1 MKANWLKKQTI
12 KHFTIV
18 SALICQAVIGL
29 VFGTCLTAA
38 PVQALES
45 GDIVMS
51 INPSNQDLELTPG
64 ATYHGSIKVSN
75 VGRLPFKVK
84 ASVRPF
90 YIKDNEYEPDFA
102 SESAYTKIY
111 NWITLEKTEFSIEP
125 SSSYELK
132 FDVKVPKDVASGGQ
146 YAAIMLLSDSG
157 EEEAAGVNVAAQLA
171 AVLYGHVNGGSLRT
185 EGELIDHS
193 LPKLFS
199 NSDFSVSQTIKNTGN
214 VDFRVE
220 QTMTVTEFFSNRE
233 VVNRD
238 SVSSDGQLIGS
249 NIAVVLPGTSRTGI
263 LTWTD
268 APKLGLFNVTQTIRF
283 LDQDYT
289 FSKLVFLCPLWLIV
303 IVLALIIVLVIW
315 LIMKIVKKRRQNNRH
330 SRNDVSHR
338 TRRTDNSDDNSHDT
352 PNA

>member
-1 MKANWLKKQTI
+1 MKANRLSKQ
-12 KHFTIV
+12 IV
-18 SALICQAVIGL
+18 KNLVTVSILICQAVFGL
-29 VFGTCLTAA
+29 MLGAHLTSA

-45 GDIVMS
+45 GDVVMS

-64 ATYHGSIKVSN
+64 TTYHGSIKVSN

-90 YIKDNEYEPDFA
+90 YVKDNEYEPDFA

-125 SSSYELK
+125 NSSYELK
-132 FDVKVPKDVASGGQ
+132 FDVEVPKDVAAGGQ

-157 EEEAAGVNVAAQLA
+157 EEAAAGVNVAAQLA

-185 EGELIDHS
+185 EGELVDHS
-193 LPKLFS
+193 LPKFFS
-199 NSDFSVSQTIKNTGN
+199 SSDFSVSQTIKNTGN

-238 SVSSDGQLIGS
+238 SVSGDGQLIGS

-289 FSKLVFLCPLWLIV
+289 FSKLVFLCPLWLII
-303 IVLALIIVLVIW
+303 IVSALIVVLVIW
-315 LIMKIVKKRRQNNRH
+315 LVMKIVKKRHHNSYH
-330 SRNDVSHR
+330 STH
-338 TRRTDNSDDNSHDT
+338 HDT